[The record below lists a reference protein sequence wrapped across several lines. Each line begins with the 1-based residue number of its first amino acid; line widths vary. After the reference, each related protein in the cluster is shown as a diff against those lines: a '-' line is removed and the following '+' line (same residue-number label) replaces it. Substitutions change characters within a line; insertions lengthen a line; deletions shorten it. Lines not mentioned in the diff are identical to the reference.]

1 MGTSLSYA
9 PDTMIIL
16 MILIPIF
23 RNANV
28 RDTDSSLD
36 SSITSNLNISL
47 DNKWE
52 PSKSL
57 TLPRKFAA
65 TNDSIDKAVDEAL
78 CITEPINNNN
88 NYYSL
93 PRPSK
98 QNIKVRTHLFKY
110 AFIFK

>member
-1 MGTSLSYA
+1 
-9 PDTMIIL
+9 
-16 MILIPIF
+16 MILILIF
-23 RNANV
+23 RNANA

-47 DNKWE
+47 ENKWE

-65 TNDSIDKAVDEAL
+65 PNDNIDKAVDEAL
-78 CITEPINNNN
+78 CITEPINNNNN

-98 QNIKVRTHLFKY
+98 QNIKVRTHLVKHAVMY
-110 AFIFK
+110 LLI